1 MSAYFNPTIAGLTV
15 RATLGRRR
23 AFLFAIPAVILIV
36 LTLVLR
42 ASKNGPGVLWPDRV
56 LGDFGFSVLLPLTAL
71 IVGTGV
77 LGAEIDDG
85 SAIHLLATPVRRGSV
100 VVTKFAVAAA
110 ATALFAA
117 VPELIAGLLAPGSA
131 KLAFAL
137 FVGALAGSVIYSAVF
152 VLASVLTT
160 RAIAFGLLY
169 VLIWEGLLSN
179 LVGGARILSIAHYC
193 LGIANAIHPDANL
206 NAGLSLGTS
215 LVLGV
220 IVTVGALILATR
232 RLSSF
237 AIQGEPA
244 LSPPVRPIDKKR
256 ELSCAPSTQIGA
268 RTGGPDAPSSPADAR
283 TARPD

>member
-23 AFLFAIPAVILIV
+23 AFLFAIPAVILIA

-42 ASKNGPGVLWPDRV
+42 ASKNGPDVLWPDRV

-100 VVTKFAVAAA
+100 VVTKFAVAAMV
-110 ATALFAA
+110 TAIFAA
-117 VPELIAGLLAPGSA
+117 VPELLAGLLAPDSG

-137 FVGALAGSVIYSAVF
+137 FIGALAGSVIYSAVF
-152 VLASVLTT
+152 LLASVLTT

-206 NAGLSLGTS
+206 DAGLTLATS
-215 LVLGV
+215 LILGV
-220 IVTVGALILATR
+220 IVTIGALILATR
-232 RLSSF
+232 RLSAF

-244 LSPPVRPIDKKR
+244 
-256 ELSCAPSTQIGA
+256 
-268 RTGGPDAPSSPADAR
+268 
-283 TARPD
+283 